1 MRKFP
6 IVVATL
12 MAFATAGP
20 ALAAEVE
27 RVVTPDVF
35 TAPPAFPAPRVYNP
49 PAGYEPAVVPDLFS
63 APPAFPA
70 VRLYNWTG
78 AYVGI
83 NGGAA
88 WGRPDWT
95 SVPDLSSGIYNLSG
109 GLVGG
114 TLGYNLQIDGPFVWG
129 VEADFA
135 WSGVRGTVPPCVP
148 SCEMRS
154 DWLATARLR
163 FGYAF
168 DTVMPYVTAGAAISR
183 LVASTSGAPFGT
195 ESKNNLGWTLGLG
208 VEFVIW
214 GPWTAKAEYLYADLN
229 GLSCNVACGGPPA
242 FNMGGSPI
250 SINVRENIVRAGLN
264 YRIWAR

>member
-1 MRKFP
+1 MKKLP
-6 IVVATL
+6 IVVLAL
-12 MAFATAGP
+12 AAIAAAGQ

-35 TAPPAFPAPRVYNP
+35 TAPPAFPAPRGYDR
-49 PAGYEPAVVPDLFS
+49 PAVYEPAVVPDYFT

-83 NGGAA
+83 NGGGA

-95 SVPDLSSGIYNLSG
+95 SAPDATSGTYNLSG

-114 TLGYNLQIDGPFVWG
+114 TLGYNLQTDGPFVWG
-129 VEADFA
+129 VEGDFD
-135 WSGVRGTVPPCVP
+135 WSGVRGTVPPASCVP
-148 SCEMRS
+148 NCEMQS
-154 DWLATARLR
+154 NWLATARLR

-168 DTVMPYVTAGAAISR
+168 DTIMPYVTAGAAISR
-183 LVASTSGAPFGT
+183 LVASTAGAPFGT

-214 GPWTAKAEYLYADLN
+214 GPWTAKAEYLYADFN
-229 GLSCNVACGGPPA
+229 GFSCNVACGG
-242 FNMGGSPI
+242 GPI
-250 SINVRENIVRAGLN
+250 SLNVRENIFRAGVN
-264 YRIWAR
+264 YRLWQR

>member
-6 IVVATL
+6 IVVAML

-27 RVVTPDVF
+27 RVVTPDIF
-35 TAPPAFPAPRVYNP
+35 TAPPAFPAPRVYDRT
-49 PAGYEPAVVPDLFS
+49 AGYEPAVVPDLFS

-95 SVPDLSSGIYNLSG
+95 SVPDGTSGIYNLSG

-114 TLGYNLQIDGPFVWG
+114 TLGYNLQTGEPFVFG
-129 VEADFA
+129 VETDLA
-135 WSGVRGTVPPCVP
+135 WSGVRGTVPPASCVP

-154 DWLATARLR
+154 NWLATARLR
-163 FGYAF
+163 FGFAF

-183 LVASTSGAPFGT
+183 LSAITAGAPFGT
-195 ESKNNLGWTLGLG
+195 DYANNLGWTLGLG
-208 VEFVIW
+208 VEFVIR
-214 GPWTAKAEYLYADLN
+214 GPWTAKAEYLYADFN
-229 GLSCNVACGGPPA
+229 GFSCNVACGG
-242 FNMGGSPI
+242 GPI
-250 SINVRENIVRAGLN
+250 SINARENIVRAGLN